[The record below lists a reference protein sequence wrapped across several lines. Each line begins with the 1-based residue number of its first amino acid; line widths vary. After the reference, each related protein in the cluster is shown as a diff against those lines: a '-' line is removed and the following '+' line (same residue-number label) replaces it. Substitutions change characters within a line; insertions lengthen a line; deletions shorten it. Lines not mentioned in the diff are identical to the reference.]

1 MVESDGQW
9 KMCFLCNAEELGTT
23 VLGRVVDF
31 RGYRI
36 VYSSAVSTVN
46 AHWLCER
53 CRLRHALCVYGVG
66 SSRFR
71 LRIKKR
77 GTPNSHHVRTRV

>member
-36 VYSSAVSTVN
+36 VYSPAVSTVN

-53 CRLRHALCVYGVG
+53 CRLRHALCVYGVEARG
-66 SSRFR
+66 SACASKKEG
-71 LRIKKR
+71 LQIRI
-77 GTPNSHHVRTRV
+77 T